1 MMRVAAYGYS
11 DRQMSRRDGS
21 VNGARAWVQSD
32 KELDWAVTL
41 NTRDFLS
48 DWEWENFVNYQV
60 PSLFWY

>member
-1 MMRVAAYGYS
+1 MMRVAAYGYG

-21 VNGARAWVQSD
+21 VNGARAWVQGD